1 MEGVGG
7 GNPQKVTPLARELT
21 RIFNSYNRHSILLK
35 KNLKET
41 NSFFRE
47 IRQNYSNA
55 CASAASSE
63 AAALEAGQL
72 SCISFPRHEEEFLH
86 ARVGSAPYILVLGQD
101 CAARYHLLNCLL
113 GERLL
118 PVYEGGGGCGEGGGC
133 KRRKLCFTHGR
144 QTRLSLALP
153 GQYELVH
160 QLAAHCGR
168 WDTVPREDLE
178 IHEECQDPAHRL
190 AELEV
195 TLHHPLLQ
203 EAKIMVVPCPSVQP
217 IEEALEDCLRNVV
230 PILLYAVNQD
240 QLTPTQVA
248 ELQQVRESL
257 PFPICFV
264 RMPSEPAPESERG
277 AEKPRERDRSALQ
290 KQLLSLGF
298 LNSSA
303 GNCSCGAPSQASHL
317 ATKPQST
324 LGESFERLH
333 RLLVPFARHVLQNL
347 QVEAAN
353 LLNAVHCRCLDLFI
367 NQAFDMQR
375 DLQITPR
382 RLEYTREKEGE
393 LFSSLMAIANRKQEE
408 MKEMIIET
416 LSSMKEQL
424 LEDAANLEFTD
435 IIVTPNG
442 EPVTSKDIKSC
453 IHQIQELIVVRLNQA
468 VANKLISSVDYLR
481 ESFVGTLERCLSS
494 LEKSNMDSSVHN
506 ITSNHLKQI
515 LNAAY
520 HVEVTFH
527 SGSSVTRL
535 VWEQIKQIIQRLTW
549 VNPPA
554 ITAEWKRK
562 VAQDAIESLSAAK
575 LAKSICSQFR
585 TRLNSSHDAFAAS
598 LRQLEEGHT
607 GRLERT
613 EDLWLRVRKDHAP
626 RLARLSLESRSLR
639 DVLLNGKPKLG
650 RELGRGQYGVVYLC
664 DSWGGHFPCALKS
677 VVPPDD
683 KHWNDLALE
692 FHYTRSLPKHERLVD
707 LHGSVIDHTY
717 GGGSSIAVL
726 LIMERLHRD
735 LYTGLKAG
743 LSLKERLQI
752 ALDVVEGIRFLHSQ
766 GLLHRD
772 IKLKNVLLDK
782 QNRAKITDLGFCK
795 PEAMMSGSIVGTPIH
810 MAPELFTGQKH
821 IAIETTLSECSTPEK
836 EMAFSL
842 AVFRCID
849 VAVVV
854 SGKFPSVRLFFPGK
868 YDNSVDVYAFGIL
881 FWYLCTG
888 SVKLPEAFEKCASK
902 DQLWNNVKKGARP
915 ERLPSFDEECWQL
928 MEACWNGDP
937 SQRPLLG
944 IVQPSLQSI
953 MVRLCT
959 TGSDRKSTSLEDS
972 T

>member
-1 MEGVGG
+1 MEGNV
-7 GNPQKVTPLARELT
+7 QQQQRMTHLARELT
-21 RIFNSYNRHSILLK
+21 RTFNSYNKHSIQLK

-41 NSFFRE
+41 NAFFRE

-55 CASAASSE
+55 CASTMSPESASF
-63 AAALEAGQL
+63 EAGQL
-72 SCISFPRHEEEFLH
+72 SCISFPSHEEEFL
-86 ARVGSAPYILVLGQD
+86 RNTVGAAPYILVLGQD
-101 CAARYHLLNCLL
+101 CAARYQLLNCLL

-118 PVYEGGGGCGEGGGC
+118 PLGPEAGEACEGVQGTVC

-160 QLAAHCGR
+160 QLAANCGR

-178 IHEECQDPAHRL
+178 IHEECEDPAHRL
-190 AELEV
+190 AELEI

-203 EAKIMVVPCPSVQP
+203 EAKVMVVPCPSVQP
-217 IEEALEDCLRNVV
+217 IEEALEDCTRSVT
-230 PILLYAVNQD
+230 PIILYAINQD
-240 QLTPTQVA
+240 SLSTEQVA
-248 ELQQVRESL
+248 ELWKVKEMLS
-257 PFPICFV
+257 FPICFIRTPDNTSTASPEPV
-264 RMPSEPAPESERG
+264 RR
-277 AEKPRERDRSALQ
+277 AEKEKEKEREKSALH
-290 KQLLSLGF
+290 KQLLSLDF
-298 LNSSA
+298 ICSPI
-303 GNCSCGAPSQASHL
+303 GNCSCGAPTQTPTPGA
-317 ATKPQST
+317 KPQSV
-324 LGESFERLH
+324 LGEAFEKLH
-333 RLLVPFARHVLQNL
+333 RLLVPFVRQVLQNQ
-347 QVEAAN
+347 QVEAAS
-353 LLNAVHCRCLDLFI
+353 LLNGVHCRCLDLFI

-393 LFSSLMAIANRKQEE
+393 LFNSLMAIANRKQEE
-408 MKEMIIET
+408 MKEMIVET
-416 LSSMKEQL
+416 LGSMKEQL

-435 IIVTPNG
+435 IIVTTNG
-442 EPVTSKDIKSC
+442 EPVTSKEIKSC
-453 IHQIQELIVVRLNQA
+453 IHQIQELIVLRLNQA

-494 LEKSNMDSSVHN
+494 LEKSTMDSSVHN
-506 ITSNHLKQI
+506 ITSNHLKQL

-520 HVEVTFH
+520 HVEITFH
-527 SGSSVTRL
+527 SGSSFTRL
-535 VWEQIKQIIQRLTW
+535 FWEQIKQIIHRITF

-554 ITAEWKRK
+554 ITPEWKRK

-575 LAKSICSQFR
+575 LARSICSQFR

-639 DVLLNGKPKLG
+639 DVLLHGKPKLG

-664 DSWGGHFPCALKS
+664 DSWGGHYPCALKS

-717 GGGSSIAVL
+717 GSGSSIAVL

-743 LSLKERLQI
+743 LSLRERLQI
-752 ALDVVEGIRFLHSQ
+752 ALDVVEGIRFLHGQ

-810 MAPELFTGQKH
+810 MAPELFTG
-821 IAIETTLSECSTPEK
+821 
-836 EMAFSL
+836 
-842 AVFRCID
+842 
-849 VAVVV
+849 
-854 SGKFPSVRLFFPGK
+854 K

-888 SVKLPEAFEKCASK
+888 SVKLPEAFEKCSSK

-915 ERLPSFDEECWQL
+915 ERLSAFDEECWQL

-944 IVQPSLQSI
+944 IVEPSLKSI
-953 MVRLCT
+953 MDRLCNC
-959 TGSDRKSTSLEDS
+959 SSEQKSSSLEDS
-972 T
+972 N

>member
-1 MEGVGG
+1 MEGNV
-7 GNPQKVTPLARELT
+7 QQQQRMTHLARELT
-21 RIFNSYNRHSILLK
+21 RTFNSYNKHSVQLK

-41 NSFFRE
+41 NAFFRE

-55 CASAASSE
+55 CASTMSPESASF
-63 AAALEAGQL
+63 EAGQL
-72 SCISFPRHEEEFLH
+72 SCISFPSHEEEFL
-86 ARVGSAPYILVLGQD
+86 RNTVGAAPYILVLGQD
-101 CAARYHLLNCLL
+101 CAARYQLLNCLL

-118 PVYEGGGGCGEGGGC
+118 PLGPEAGEACEGVQGTVC

-160 QLAAHCGR
+160 QLAANCGR

-178 IHEECQDPAHRL
+178 IHEECEDPAHRL
-190 AELEV
+190 AELEI

-203 EAKIMVVPCPSVQP
+203 EAKVMVVPCPSVQP
-217 IEEALEDCLRNVV
+217 IEEALEDCTRSVT
-230 PILLYAVNQD
+230 PIILYAINQD
-240 QLTPTQVA
+240 SLSTEQVA
-248 ELQQVRESL
+248 ELWKVKEMLS
-257 PFPICFV
+257 FPICFIRTPDNTSTASPEPV
-264 RMPSEPAPESERG
+264 RR
-277 AEKPRERDRSALQ
+277 AEKEKEKEREKSVLH
-290 KQLLSLGF
+290 KQLLSLDF
-298 LNSSA
+298 ICSPI
-303 GNCSCGAPSQASHL
+303 GNCSCGAPTQTPTPGA
-317 ATKPQST
+317 KPQSV
-324 LGESFERLH
+324 LGEAFEKLH
-333 RLLVPFARHVLQNL
+333 RLLVPFVRQVLQNQ
-347 QVEAAN
+347 QVEAAS
-353 LLNAVHCRCLDLFI
+353 LLNGVHCRCLDLFI

-393 LFSSLMAIANRKQEE
+393 LFNSLMAIANRKQEE
-408 MKEMIIET
+408 MKEMIVET
-416 LSSMKEQL
+416 LGSMKEQL

-435 IIVTPNG
+435 IIVTTNG
-442 EPVTSKDIKSC
+442 ELVTSKEIKSC
-453 IHQIQELIVVRLNQA
+453 IHQIQELIVLRLNQA

-494 LEKSNMDSSVHN
+494 LEKSTMDSSVHN
-506 ITSNHLKQI
+506 ITSNHLKQL

-520 HVEVTFH
+520 HVEITFH
-527 SGSSVTRL
+527 SGSSFTRL
-535 VWEQIKQIIQRLTW
+535 FWEQIKQIIHRITF

-554 ITAEWKRK
+554 ITPEWKRK

-575 LAKSICSQFR
+575 LARSICSQFR

-639 DVLLNGKPKLG
+639 DVLLHGKPKLG

-664 DSWGGHFPCALKS
+664 DSWGGHYPCALKS

-717 GGGSSIAVL
+717 GSGSSIAVL

-743 LSLKERLQI
+743 LSLRERLQI
-752 ALDVVEGIRFLHSQ
+752 ALDVVEGIRFLHGQ

-810 MAPELFTGQKH
+810 MAPELFTG
-821 IAIETTLSECSTPEK
+821 
-836 EMAFSL
+836 
-842 AVFRCID
+842 
-849 VAVVV
+849 
-854 SGKFPSVRLFFPGK
+854 K

-888 SVKLPEAFEKCASK
+888 SVKLPEAFEKCSSK

-915 ERLPSFDEECWQL
+915 ERLSAFDEECWQL

-944 IVQPSLQSI
+944 IVEPSLKSI
-953 MVRLCT
+953 MDRLCNC
-959 TGSDRKSTSLEDS
+959 SSEQKSSSLEDS
-972 T
+972 N

>member
-1 MEGVGG
+1 GR
-7 GNPQKVTPLARELT
+7 NPHNPLARELT
-21 RIFNSYNRHSILLK
+21 RIINSYNKHSIQLK
-35 KNLKET
+35 MNLKET
-41 NSFFRE
+41 NAFFRE

-55 CASAASSE
+55 CASTI
-63 AAALEAGQL
+63 GQL
-72 SCISFPRHEEEFLH
+72 SCISFPSHEEEFL
-86 ARVGSAPYILVLGQD
+86 RNTVGAAPYVIILGQD
-101 CAARYHLLNCLL
+101 CAARYQLLNGLL

-118 PVYEGGGGCGEGGGC
+118 PLGPEAGEACEGVQGTVC
-133 KRRKLCFTHGR
+133 KRRKLCFSYGR

-160 QLAAHCGR
+160 QLTANCGR

-178 IHEECQDPAHRL
+178 IHEECEDPAHRL
-190 AELEV
+190 AELEI

-203 EAKIMVVPCPSVQP
+203 EAKVMVVPCSNVQP
-217 IEEALEDCLRNVV
+217 IEEALEDYIHGVI
-230 PILLYAVNQD
+230 PIILYAINQD
-240 QLTPTQVA
+240 ILSTEQVC
-248 ELQQVRESL
+248 ELRKVKEML
-257 PFPICFV
+257 PYPVCFD
-264 RMPSEPAPESERG
+264 RDK
-277 AEKPRERDRSALQ
+277 EKTILH
-290 KQLLSLGF
+290 KQLLSLG
-298 LNSSA
+298 LLHGTT
-303 GNCSCGAPSQASHL
+303 GNCSCGAPSQTPAPG
-317 ATKPQST
+317 AKPQSM
-324 LGESFERLH
+324 LGE
-333 RLLVPFARHVLQNL
+333 
-347 QVEAAN
+347 
-353 LLNAVHCRCLDLFI
+353 DLFI

-393 LFSSLMAIANRKQEE
+393 LFNSLMAIANRKQEE
-408 MKEMIIET
+408 MKEMIVET

-424 LEDAANLEFTD
+424 LDDAANLEFKD
-435 IIVTPNG
+435 IIDTTNG
-442 EPVTSKDIKSC
+442 EAITSKEIKSC
-453 IHQIQELIVVRLNQA
+453 IHQIQELIVLRLNQA
-468 VANKLISSVDYLR
+468 VANKLTSSVDYLR
-481 ESFVGTLERCLSS
+481 ESFVGTLERCLNS
-494 LEKSNMDSSVHN
+494 LEKSTFDSSVHN
-506 ITSNHLKQI
+506 VTSNHLKQL

-527 SGSSVTRL
+527 SGSSVTRF
-535 VWEQIKQIIQRLTW
+535 VWEQIKQIIHRITF

-554 ITAEWKRK
+554 ITPEWKRK

-575 LAKSICSQFR
+575 LARSICSQFR
-585 TRLNSSHDAFAAS
+585 TRLNSSHEAFAAS

-639 DVLLNGKPKLG
+639 DVLLHGKPKLG

-664 DSWGGHFPCALKS
+664 DSWGGHYPCALKS

-692 FHYTRSLPKHERLVD
+692 FHYTRTLPKHERLVD

-717 GGGSSIAVL
+717 AGGSSIAVL

-735 LYTGLKAG
+735 LYTGLKGG
-743 LSLKERLQI
+743 LSLKERLLI
-752 ALDVVEGIRFLHSQ
+752 ALDVVEGIRFLHGQ

-810 MAPELFTGQKH
+810 MAPELFTG
-821 IAIETTLSECSTPEK
+821 
-836 EMAFSL
+836 
-842 AVFRCID
+842 
-849 VAVVV
+849 
-854 SGKFPSVRLFFPGK
+854 K

-888 SVKLPEAFEKCASK
+888 SVKLPEAFEKCSSK
-902 DQLWNNVKKGARP
+902 DQLWTNVKKGSRP
-915 ERLPSFDEECWQL
+915 ERLPTFDEECWQL

-944 IVQPSLQSI
+944 IVEPSLQSI
-953 MVRLCT
+953 MVRMCGPERK
-959 TGSDRKSTSLEDS
+959 GSSLEDS
-972 T
+972 N